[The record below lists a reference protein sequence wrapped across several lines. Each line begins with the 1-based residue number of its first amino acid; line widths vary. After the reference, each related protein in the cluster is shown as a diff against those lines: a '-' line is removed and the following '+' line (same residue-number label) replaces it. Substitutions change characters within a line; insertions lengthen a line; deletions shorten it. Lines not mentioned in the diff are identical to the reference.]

1 LRACAITGG
10 HGFLAWHLRCRLKA
24 DQPETEVRL
33 LGRGALDDPVTLA
46 EQVEGCDAVF
56 HLAAVNSHDPAA
68 ATTNVDLAH
77 ALVDGLDRLAE
88 PTRVVYSNSA
98 HAEGESPYG
107 RSKRAASEVLRRWA
121 DRAGATVADVVLPNL
136 FGENARP
143 NYNSAVATFCDAV
156 ARGRTCEVNRSGR
169 TELLHAQDAAAA
181 LLRQAHSTRS
191 TTERI
196 AGKVVGVGDV
206 YDRITGFH
214 DTYRA
219 TQTVPHLPTRL
230 DLRLFN
236 QLRVAMYP
244 AAYPVALIR
253 HSDQRGDF
261 FEAARGNGE
270 TQTSFSTTRPGVT
283 RGEHWHA
290 DKIERFMVLRGQA
303 TIEVRRLFDDE
314 VVEFQVSGDS
324 ASFVDMPTLH
334 AHNITNTGDDELL
347 TMFWANDHFRPEAPD
362 TWPEP
367 VRRQPAATAF
377 RA

>member
-24 DQPETEVRL
+24 EHPETEVRV

-56 HLAAVNSHDPAA
+56 HLAAVNSHEPAA
-68 ATTNVDLAH
+68 AATNVELAH
-77 ALVDGLDRLAE
+77 ALVDGLDRLAR

-107 RSKRAASEVLRRWA
+107 RSKRAASEALRRWA

-169 TELLHAQDAAAA
+169 TELLHAQDAAMA
-181 LLRQAHSTRS
+181 LLRHARS
-191 TTERI
+191 ARSATERI
-196 AGKVVGVGDV
+196 SGESLRVGEV
-206 YDRITGFH
+206 YDRIAGFH
-214 DTYRA
+214 EAYRA
-219 TQTVPHLPTRL
+219 TQTVPDLATRL

-244 AAYPVALIR
+244 AAYPVGLTSHA
-253 HSDQRGDF
+253 DERGAF
-261 FEAARGNGE
+261 FEAARGSGE
-270 TQTSFSTTRPGVT
+270 TQTSFSTTHPGVT

-290 DKIERFMVLRGQA
+290 DKIERFLVLRGQA
-303 TIEVRRLFDDE
+303 TIAIRRLFDE
-314 VVEFQVSGDS
+314 VVLEFKVSGDQP
-324 ASFVDMPTLH
+324 AFVDMPTLH
-334 AHNITNTGDDELL
+334 AHSITNTGDDELL

-362 TWPEP
+362 TWPEA
-367 VRRQPAATAF
+367 VRGHIPAGSRT
-377 RA
+377 